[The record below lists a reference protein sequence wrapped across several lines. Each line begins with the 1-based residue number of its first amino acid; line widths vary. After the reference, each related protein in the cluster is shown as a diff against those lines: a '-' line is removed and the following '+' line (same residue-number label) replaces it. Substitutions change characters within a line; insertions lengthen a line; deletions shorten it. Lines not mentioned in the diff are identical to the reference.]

1 MTAADDLA
9 IAHQL
14 ADVAAA
20 VTMSGFGG
28 RLPVTLKS
36 DDSPVTAIDSAAER
50 AIRAAVQQLCPGD
63 GVLGEEEGLDE
74 GTTGRVWV
82 VDPIDGTAMY
92 AEGIPLWTTLISLR
106 DSTGTVTV
114 GVADAPAIGE
124 RAHAKR
130 GTGAWLGDR
139 RLHVSTVKS
148 LADGF
153 LLHAPVSDFAAH
165 DQLDSI
171 LRLTAATRGSRGF
184 ADAWGHLLVARGSA
198 DVLVEA
204 LACHEWDWA
213 ATTVIVEE
221 AGGSISATDAASPYP
236 GCRLLVTNGRLDD
249 EAREMLQ
256 S

>member
-124 RAHAKR
+124 RAHAQR

-148 LADGF
+148 L
-153 LLHAPVSDFAAH
+153 AAH